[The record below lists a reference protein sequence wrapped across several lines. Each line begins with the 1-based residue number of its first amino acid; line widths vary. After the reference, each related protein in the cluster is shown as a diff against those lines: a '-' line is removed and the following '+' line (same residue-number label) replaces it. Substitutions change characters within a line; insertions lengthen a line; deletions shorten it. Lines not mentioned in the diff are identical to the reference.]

1 MVTPAK
7 VRQKKWK
14 EKQRDKKQVTV
25 MLSKAAY
32 SNMSNLKGRTG
43 ENYSKII
50 DKAIFN
56 LTKPDHIIDSTS
68 EETAVKLTKHSER
81 IEELIKA
88 FTNELTATNQQLR
101 EEIAGRIH
109 AEISLEE
116 SEERFRSILENSYD
130 VIFCANLNE
139 NTFEYISPSSKRVF
153 GYSPEELKLIGFRNL
168 RSIIYPHDHER
179 FKKHYNIFKSRSPE
193 EIDATIEH
201 RIKHKEL
208 GYRWV
213 SHSRTVL
220 FDDAHKPMAVIGN
233 MRDIHSQKQAE
244 MELKKLH
251 EKLEEKVKERTKSL
265 EEANTALKVMLKK
278 EEEIRNDFGN
288 KILANVKELVM
299 PSIEKMKHTPLN
311 SRQKKYMDA
320 VESNLDEIISPFLHT
335 LTSSFTNLTP
345 GEIQIANLIK
355 HGRSTKEIAG
365 LLNLSSR
372 TIEFHRAN
380 IRKKVGIK
388 NKRTSLRSYL
398 LSIG

>member
-56 LTKPDHIIDSTS
+56 LTKPDHITDSTS
-68 EETAVKLTKHSER
+68 EKTAVKLTKHSER

-168 RSIIYPHDHER
+168 RSIIHPDDHER
-179 FKKHYNIFKSRSPE
+179 FKKHYNIFKARNPE
-193 EIDATIEH
+193 EIDSTIEH

-278 EEEIRNDFGN
+278 E
-288 KILANVKELVM
+288 
-299 PSIEKMKHTPLN
+299 
-311 SRQKKYMDA
+311 
-320 VESNLDEIISPFLHT
+320 
-335 LTSSFTNLTP
+335 
-345 GEIQIANLIK
+345 
-355 HGRSTKEIAG
+355 
-365 LLNLSSR
+365 
-372 TIEFHRAN
+372 
-380 IRKKVGIK
+380 
-388 NKRTSLRSYL
+388 
-398 LSIG
+398 